1 MMAFVWL
8 MTPFTGA
15 ARLDTLLRRVADGE
29 IDALHD
35 VYTETKDAIY
45 RFAMRMLG
53 NRAEAEDA
61 MQETYLRVAGASG
74 SYAPGTNARA
84 WIFGICRNVCR
95 DVCKTPATADLDDC
109 ESLLPT
115 HDFSDVLIE
124 SEDVRRALSVLT
136 NEEKEIVFLHLYA
149 DFKLTDVAAY
159 LRKPYPAVRSHYTY
173 AMQKMKRELGASYR
187 KG

>member
-1 MMAFVWL
+1 MTVSVLL

-15 ARLDTLLRRVADGE
+15 ARLDALLGRVADGE
-29 IDALHD
+29 IGALHEIY
-35 VYTETKDAIY
+35 VETKDAIY

-53 NRAEAEDA
+53 NRTEAEDA
-61 MQETYLRVAGASG
+61 MQETFLRVAGAAG
-74 SYAPGTNARA
+74 SYTPGSNARA

-95 DVCKTPATADLDDC
+95 DVCKEPVTADLDDC
-109 ESLLPT
+109 ETLLPT

-136 NEEKEIVFLHLYA
+136 AEEKEIVFLHLYI

-159 LRKPYPAVRSHYTY
+159 LHKPYSAVRSHYTY